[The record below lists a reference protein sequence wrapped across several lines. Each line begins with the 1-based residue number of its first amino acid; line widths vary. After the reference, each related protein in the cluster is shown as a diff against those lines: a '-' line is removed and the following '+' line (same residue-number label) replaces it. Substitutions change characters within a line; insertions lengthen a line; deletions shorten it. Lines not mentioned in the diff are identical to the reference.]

1 MMKRITCGCLQ
12 EVMNTDALI
21 WAMQG
26 DSHSSFHNCS
36 SALNSLMGPS
46 FASDQL
52 FARIFFEMKALVNPK
67 TFVLY
72 SDVVL
77 KP

>member
-1 MMKRITCGCLQ
+1 
-12 EVMNTDALI
+12 MNTKILDGLI

-36 SALNSLMGPS
+36 SALNSLMGPP
-46 FASDQL
+46 FANDQF
-52 FARIFFEMKALVNPK
+52 FARIFFIKSVVEPK
-67 TFVLY
+67 RFTLY
-72 SDVVL
+72 FGVVL